1 MMTSSFVFS
10 SNLSTLYKF
19 YEKQEYKKACDYANK
34 YWYKKANKNNEKYL
48 TFYGLSCLETDKL
61 HLIAIPMVRLKGSK
75 EARAN
80 ASYLSTILLQKQL
93 LMQAIIDKKPLTEL
107 HLPTTNFVVSKIFSL
122 YIKKKFT
129 LKEDTYTFQD
139 EKKKSIYYQLYIQRT
154 KKNKKYMI
162 IDVYKDEK
170 FTHRYRYE

>member
-1 MMTSSFVFS
+1 MMTTSFVFS
-10 SNLSTLYKF
+10 SNLSTLYKL

-34 YWYKKANKNNEKYL
+34 YWYKKVNKNSEKFL
-48 TFYGLSCLETDKL
+48 TLYGLSCLETDKL
-61 HLIAIPMVRLKGSK
+61 ALVAIPMVRLKGSK

-93 LMQAIIDKKPLTEL
+93 LMQAILDKKSLVEL
-107 HLPTTNFVVSKIFSL
+107 HLPKTRFVVSKIFSL

-129 LKEDTYTFQD
+129 FKNGVYKFQD
-139 EKKKSIYYQLYIQRT
+139 EEKENIKYQLYIQNN

-162 IDVYKDEK
+162 IDIYKDDK
-170 FTHRYRYE
+170 FIQRYRYE

>member
-34 YWYKKANKNNEKYL
+34 YWYKKANKNSEKYL
-48 TFYGLSCLETDKL
+48 TLYGLSCLETDKL

-93 LMQAIIDKKPLTEL
+93 LMQAIIDEKPLTEL
-107 HLPTTNFVVSKIFSL
+107 HLPTSNFVVSKIFSL

-129 LKEDTYTFQD
+129 FKDDTYTFQD
-139 EKKKSIYYQLYIQRT
+139 EKKKSIYYQLYIQST